1 MSLENDPNLQP
12 ILVTG
17 AHRSGTTWVGKTL
30 TADPVR
36 TYISEP
42 LNINH
47 PRGIFKAEV
56 LHWYTYIHSGNEEAY
71 LEAFQDTLKFRYHH
85 GLEIK
90 HLSSIKDLLRLVRDT
105 AVFSVSRALDRRPL
119 LKDPFAV
126 FSVPWFR
133 KRLNA
138 QVVIMVR
145 HPLPFVS
152 SLKRLGWTFDFRNLL
167 SQPELINK
175 LPEDYQQ
182 EMRAFNGHPE
192 DVIGQGILLWKTIYS
207 RVYEYQSQDSG
218 IIILK
223 HEDLSRNPMD
233 GFACLFETL
242 GLDFSPETKR
252 YIQLTTRGSNP
263 EELAKNNKH
272 AVQLDSQANLNNWKK
287 RLTEKEIERI
297 ITSSEEEVRLFYRED
312 AWQTW

>member
-1 MSLENDPNLQP
+1 MNLDVEHMRQP

-30 TADPVR
+30 TADPAR

-47 PRGIFKAEV
+47 PRGIFTAEV
-56 LHWYTYIHSGNEEAY
+56 PHWYTYLHSGNEEPY
-71 LEAFQDTLKFRYHH
+71 LEAYQDTLNFRYHL

-90 HLSSIKDLLRLVRDT
+90 HLNSPKDLLRMVRDA
-105 AVFSVSRALDRRPL
+105 AVFSASRVLDRRPL

-138 QVVIMVR
+138 QVVIIVR
-145 HPLPFVS
+145 HPLPLVS
-152 SLKRLGWTFDFRNLL
+152 SLKRLGWTFDFQNLL
-167 SQPELINK
+167 KQPDLIK
-175 LPEDYQQ
+175 HIPEDYQQ
-182 EMRAFNGHPE
+182 KMKAFQRHPE
-192 DVIGQGILLWKTIYS
+192 DVVGQGILLWKTIYR
-207 RVYEYQSQDSG
+207 RVHEYQDRDSG
-218 IIILK
+218 IVTLK
-223 HEDLSRNPMD
+223 HEDLSRNPID
-233 GFACLFETL
+233 EFARLFEI
-242 GLDFSPETKR
+242 LDLNFTPETKR

-263 EELAKNNKH
+263 EELAKNNEH

-287 RLTEKEIERI
+287 RLTESEIGRI
-297 ITSSEEEVRLFYRED
+297 ITSCEEEIQLFYRED
-312 AWQTW
+312 EWQTW